1 MKTTRVGRF
10 LVVTIVAGLLT
21 VSVAIAQKDDQVE
34 VLMQA
39 AHQKQLVEGQ
49 LEEAIQL
56 YRRIVQEHSG
66 NHAVAAR
73 ALLEMGQCYEK
84 LGNTEARKAYEH
96 VLRDYA
102 DQNEAAAQARA
113 RLAAISSKVASGS
126 SEMVTRRVWAGPDVD
141 AQGSVSPDGRYLSY
155 VDSTTGDLALRDLVT
170 GKMRHLTNSTESG
183 GNAFFLSAISPDGK
197 QVAYEWIKKDD
208 SGELRLVGLDGA
220 GLRILEGI
228 VIPTDWSPDGK
239 YVLGIALRLGTQ
251 FPTEIALT
259 SVADGSVRVL
269 KKFEWSH
276 PGKVKFSPDGRY
288 IAYDYPPQQDSD
300 NRDIFLLAIDGS
312 GEIPLVEH
320 PAEDELLGWTPDG
333 KHILFASDRS
343 GSMSAWILPVVD
355 GKPQGPPELVKQD
368 IGQAQPIGFTR
379 TGSYYYGLEI
389 GTSDIYTAEFDPAAG
404 RVVTQPEK
412 ATLRFVGSNFS
423 PAWSPD
429 GQFLA
434 YVSTRRQGL
443 FEHDVI
449 SIRSLKTGE
458 ERDLSPNLLELWGP
472 LRWSPDGRSILVPG
486 KDKKIQHG
494 LYLVDAQTGEFRST
508 LRSDVDSDT
517 SHPAWFPDGKRLL
530 YTDIRGE
537 SGTITEAVVV
547 RDLQTGQKTEL
558 FRPTRGLKI
567 DDIALSPDGRQV
579 ALTLLEKET
588 RSSVLKVLPVAGGE
602 ASELV
607 RAKEPETIVG
617 DSLSWSSDSQYIV
630 FGKGRSTSREPKT
643 QLLAISSHGGEP
655 HALGLAMDSV
665 GSLSFDPSGHHVAF
679 SAGSAKHEVWVME
692 NFLPTLKPAQRR

>member
-1 MKTTRVGRF
+1 
-10 LVVTIVAGLLT
+10 
-21 VSVAIAQKDDQVE
+21 
-34 VLMQA
+34 
-39 AHQKQLVEGQ
+39 
-49 LEEAIQL
+49 
-56 YRRIVQEHSG
+56 
-66 NHAVAAR
+66 
-73 ALLEMGQCYEK
+73 
-84 LGNTEARKAYEH
+84 
-96 VLRDYA
+96 
-102 DQNEAAAQARA
+102 
-113 RLAAISSKVASGS
+113 
-126 SEMVTRRVWAGPDVD
+126 
-141 AQGSVSPDGRYLSY
+141 
-155 VDSTTGDLALRDLVT
+155 
-170 GKMRHLTNSTESG
+170 
-183 GNAFFLSAISPDGK
+183 
-197 QVAYEWIKKDD
+197 
-208 SGELRLVGLDGA
+208 
-220 GLRILEGI
+220 
-228 VIPTDWSPDGK
+228 
-239 YVLGIALRLGTQ
+239 
-251 FPTEIALT
+251 
-259 SVADGSVRVL
+259 L

-276 PGKVKFSPDGRY
+276 PGKMKFSPDGHY
-288 IAYDYPPQQDSD
+288 IAYDYPPQQESD
-300 NRDIFLLAIDGS
+300 NRDIFLLAVDGS

-389 GTSDIYTAEFDPAAG
+389 GTSDIYTAQFDPAAG
-404 RVVTQPEK
+404 RVVAQPEK

-434 YVSTRRQGL
+434 YVSIRRQGL

-472 LRWSPDGRSILVPG
+472 IRWSPDGRSILVPG

-508 LRSDVDSDT
+508 LRSDVDSDI

-530 YTDIRGE
+530 YTDIRSE

-630 FGKGRSTSREPKT
+630 FGKGQSTSREPKT

-655 HALGLAMDSV
+655 HGLGLAMDSV
-665 GSLSFDPSGHHVAF
+665 GSLSFDLSGHHVAF
-679 SAGSAKHEVWVME
+679 SAGSAKREVWVME
-692 NFLPTLKPAQRR
+692 NFLPTIKPAQRR